1 MHNYIFDQYLSEKKY
16 QTILDK
22 IESRLTDLG
31 INGRI
36 EKLTILKSFS
46 ESVSEI
52 VKRGADTII
61 AVGNDRTISKV
72 ISLLPKLNITLGII
86 PIGPNNEIAK
96 KLGIPEGE
104 AACDI
109 LSARLVEK
117 IDLGKANNYYFISN
131 LKLPINK
138 EVFLDYGSYNIRPIT
153 DDSQISICNFDL
165 EINNSSSKEKR
176 HHCNPKDGLL
186 EAVFTQAE
194 KPKSFFNV
202 FNNDFSES
210 SIFPFKKVKI
220 KCNKECL
227 PAIIDGHTTIKT
239 PIAVEV
245 LPKKLKIIVGKNR
258 MF

>member
-1 MHNYIFDQYLSEKKY
+1 MHNYIFDQFLSEKKY
-16 QTILDK
+16 QTILDR
-22 IESRLTDLG
+22 IESRLTDLD

-46 ESVSEI
+46 ESVNEI
-52 VKRGADTII
+52 IKRGANTII
-61 AVGNDRTISKV
+61 AVGNDSTIGKV
-72 ISLLPKLNITLGII
+72 ISLLPKLNVTLGII

-109 LSARLVEK
+109 LSARLIEK

-131 LKLPINK
+131 LKLPTNK
-138 EVFLDYGSYNIRPIT
+138 EVFLDYGSYNIRPVT

-165 EINNSSSKEKR
+165 ESHSSSSQSKK
-176 HHCNPKDGLL
+176 HNCNPKDGLL
-186 EAVFTQAE
+186 EAVFSKLE

-202 FNNDFSES
+202 FNNKFSED

-227 PAIIDGHTTIKT
+227 PAIADGHTTIKT
-239 PIAVEV
+239 PITVEV

>member
-1 MHNYIFDQYLSEKKY
+1 MHNYIFDQFLSEKKY
-16 QTILDK
+16 QVTLDK

-46 ESVSEI
+46 ESVNEI
-52 VKRGADTII
+52 VKRGTDTII
-61 AVGNDRTISKV
+61 AVGNDSTIGKV
-72 ISLLPKLNITLGII
+72 ISLLPKLNITRGII

-104 AACDI
+104 ASCDI

-131 LKLPINK
+131 LKLPTNK

-165 EINNSSSKEKR
+165 EENNKHR
-176 HHCNPKDGLL
+176 CNPKDGLL
-186 EAVFTQAE
+186 EAVFT
-194 KPKSFFNV
+194 KTKKSKSFFNV
-202 FNNDFSES
+202 FNNKFSKGS
-210 SIFPFKKVKI
+210 VFPFKKVKI

-227 PAIIDGHTTIKT
+227 PAIADGHTTIKT